1 MEGDHMKTDELI
13 RLLAQDASPGPRHSG
28 ERRLATALLV
38 GVPVALA
45 WVQAAFGLRAD
56 LQTLMAT
63 AAFWQKVAMPLAV
76 AVAGLAVVFRLG
88 HPGAHPG
95 RWWIGLWLPV
105 ALLWAWA
112 VALLWQAEPAARLPL
127 VLGTTWRTCVV
138 NVAATALPVA
148 GALLWALHGLAP
160 TRPAL
165 AGAAAGWL
173 GGAVGAC
180 VYSLHCPEMAAPF
193 IAVWYVLGMGLSA
206 ALGALAGWHWL
217 RW

>member
-1 MEGDHMKTDELI
+1 MKTDDLI
-13 RLLAQDASPGPRHSG
+13 GLLAQDATPVQRRTG
-28 ERRLATALLV
+28 ERRMAVALLV

-56 LQTLMAT
+56 LLPLVAS
-63 AAFWQKVAMPLAV
+63 AAFWQKLAMPLAV
-76 AVAGLAVVFRLG
+76 ALAGGVVVFRLG
-88 HPGAHPG
+88 HPGARPG
-95 RWWIGLWLPV
+95 GWWLGLGLPV
-105 ALLWAWA
+105 VLLWAWA
-112 VALLWQAEPAARLPL
+112 ATLLWLADPAARLPL

-138 NVAATALPVA
+138 NVAATALPVGA
-148 GALLWALHGLAP
+148 ALLWALHGLAP
-160 TRPAL
+160 TRPVL

-193 IAVWYVLGMGLSA
+193 IAVWYVLGMALSA
-206 ALGALAGWHWL
+206 ALGALAGRHWL